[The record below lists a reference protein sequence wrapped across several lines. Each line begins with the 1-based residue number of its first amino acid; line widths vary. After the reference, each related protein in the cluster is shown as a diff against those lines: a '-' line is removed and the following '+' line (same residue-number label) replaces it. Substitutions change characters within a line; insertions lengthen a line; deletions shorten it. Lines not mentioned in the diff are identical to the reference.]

1 MPIEI
6 ESQND
11 VCILHVKGRMVTGM
25 DPVYLRSRADEVKTG
40 NYSKLL
46 VDLSQVDAIGST
58 IIGFVVALYTSITK
72 KAGGRFTL
80 AGANARVRAVLDLT
94 RLDTVVPLAVDIESA
109 LAALHGEDSA
119 ARAATGRRSGAC
131 QQK

>member
-1 MPIEI
+1 MLIEI

-94 RLDTVVPLAVDIESA
+94 RLDTIIPLAVDIESA
-109 LAALHGEDSA
+109 LAALRGEDSA
-119 ARAATGRRSGAC
+119 ARAAST
-131 QQK
+131 